1 MIDLHDERSTD
12 AAVVGGKAA
21 ALARLARAGFDVP
34 RFVVLLHGDGP
45 RDLPAATRYAVRSS
59 AAGEDA
65 AGHSFAGQFESF
77 LNIAPADVAARAS
90 DVRRSADAAR
100 VAAYR
105 KRHSLPRVE
114 PAVIVQAMA
123 DAASAGVAFGADP
136 AGGRRDFCVISA
148 VCGLGDKL
156 VGGEAGG
163 ETWHVD
169 RHGRVVLRPDDPAV
183 LDDAAATRVAE
194 LAWRCN
200 AHFGRPQDVEWAVDQ
215 SGKLWLLQS
224 RPITALPP
232 DPTAAADL
240 WDNANIVESYGG
252 VVSPLTFS
260 FARTAYAG
268 VYRAYCE
275 LMGVPRRTLEANA
288 DVFGRMLGRHRGR
301 VYYNLPSWYRVLAML
316 PGYRFNRRFMEQM
329 MGAKEPLPAGIE
341 RRVAPPPATRGQ
353 RAADAGRLL
362 RTTLALAARQATL
375 RRRVRAFRR
384 RVDGA
389 LATPTPLE
397 RMRADEL
404 AAHYRGLESRLLAR
418 WDAPLVND
426 FLAMIYSGVLRSL
439 CTKWLGDPA
448 LHPPLVAPC
457 GDVASAEP
465 ARRLRAIARLVADD
479 SILLDAMTD
488 WSVTEVEMLLKHR
501 RPDLRP
507 DVDRYLADFGD
518 RCVEELKLESPTLA
532 DDPTPMYRAIAALAG
547 RPEPAGNAA
556 VDAAERVVNAKLPRG
571 SPRRVAFNLIRNAA
585 RRRLA
590 DRELLR
596 LDRTRVFGRARRV
609 FVELGRRLAEAG
621 LLDDPADVFFLELHE
636 LLGAVEG
643 TTTTA
648 DLRGLIAVRRR
659 EHGRDL
665 AADPP
670 PERFVTRGPALAAS
684 YEPTATAKPAPA
696 ATAHELR
703 GVGSGAGSRRGV
715 VVVVRDP
722 RADVPAG
729 RVLVTERTDPGWVL
743 LMASAAAL
751 VIERGSVL
759 SHAAVVARELGVP
772 AVVACANATRLLR
785 DGDEV
790 EVDGAAGVVRVLQRA
805 DA

>member
-1 MIDLHDERSTD
+1 MIDFFGESSTD

-34 RFVVLLHGDGP
+34 PFIVLLPGDEP

-77 LNIAPADVAARAS
+77 LYVAPADVAARAD
-90 DVRRSADAAR
+90 DVRRSVNAPH
-100 VAAYR
+100 VAFYR
-105 KRHSLPRVE
+105 ERHNLPRVE
-114 PAVIVQAMA
+114 PAVIVQSMV
-123 DAASAGVAFGADP
+123 DAACAGVAFAADP
-136 AGGRRDFCVISA
+136 ANGRRDLCVISA
-148 VCGLGDKL
+148 VQGLGDKL
-156 VGGEAGG
+156 VGGEESG

-169 RHGRVVLRPDDPAV
+169 RHDRVVLRPDDPAV
-183 LDDAAATRVAE
+183 LDDATAARVAE

-215 SGKLWLLQS
+215 DGELWLLQS
-224 RPITALPP
+224 RPVVALPP

-275 LMGVPRRTLEANA
+275 LMGVPRTTVEANA

-301 VYYNLPSWYRVLAML
+301 VYYNLPSWYRLLAML

-329 MGAKEPLPAGIE
+329 MGAKEPLPAEIE
-341 RRVAPPPATRGQ
+341 RRVVPPPATRGQ

-389 LATPTPLE
+389 LSLPTPLA

-404 AAHYRGLESRLLAR
+404 AVHYRGLESRLLSR

-426 FLAMIYSGVLRSL
+426 FLAMIYSGVLRGL
-439 CTKWLGDPA
+439 CGKWLGDAA
-448 LHPPLVAPC
+448 LHPPLVAPG

-465 ARRLRAIARLVADD
+465 ARRLRQIGRLVNDARLLATMRDG
-479 SILLDAMTD
+479 SLTAITHALR
-488 WSVTEVEMLLKHR
+488 S
-501 RPDLRP
+501 RP
-507 DVDRYLADFGD
+507 DVAAACEVYLHDFGD
-518 RCVEELKLESPTLA
+518 RCLEELKLESPTLA
-532 DDPTPMYRAIAALAG
+532 DDPTPMYRAIAALAD

-556 VDAAERVVNAKLPRG
+556 VDAAERVVDHRLPRG
-571 SPRRVAFNLIRNAA
+571 SPRRLVFDSIRNAA

-636 LLGAVEG
+636 LIGTVEG
-643 TTTTA
+643 TATTA
-648 DLRGLIAVRRR
+648 NLRGLVAVRRR
-659 EHGRDL
+659 EHERDL
-665 AADPP
+665 ANDAP
-670 PERFVTRGPALAAS
+670 PERFVTRGPALAADF
-684 YEPTATAKPAPA
+684 EPTATAKPE
-696 ATAHELR
+696 ATMTGDELR

-722 RADVPAG
+722 RSDVPAG

-751 VIERGSVL
+751 VTERGSVL

-772 AVVACANATRLLR
+772 AVVACANATRLLE

-790 EVDGAAGVVRVLQRA
+790 EVDGAAGVVRVLQRSHG
-805 DA
+805 